1 MNEHKLSKVQENKL
15 STFIDIETVLDRNSS
30 IVTEIPALSVSV
42 LDFKKVISDIN
53 SKAVRRNTVRRGASE
68 TKTLKRIELENTT
81 VELASALYV
90 FGHKNSDE
98 VIKAIAN
105 IPPSLLDRMRDTE
118 VINKANS
125 ILNTVTEK
133 ADDLTSFGITQTDIA
148 RLRSCIENYI
158 SSNINKSGS
167 HTESVVITKTLKELF
182 QTGMDILDKE
192 IDRMVD
198 SLQTKEKNFYESY
211 YAVRSVK
218 NFGLRHRK
226 ETDLQPQKQD

>member
-1 MNEHKLSKVQENKL
+1 
-15 STFIDIETVLDRNSS
+15 
-30 IVTEIPALSVSV
+30 
-42 LDFKKVISDIN
+42 
-53 SKAVRRNTVRRGASE
+53 
-68 TKTLKRIELENTT
+68 
-81 VELASALYV
+81 
-90 FGHKNSDE
+90 
-98 VIKAIAN
+98 
-105 IPPSLLDRMRDTE
+105 MRDTE